1 MNYKNL
7 TIIGT
12 SHIARQSLME
22 IHEAF
27 KEKPDIVALE
37 LDDRRL
43 YGLLHEIKA
52 SKGMGLIKT
61 VGFNGYLFSLIGAW
75 IQKKLGSEVGVM
87 PGSEMKLAYKL
98 AKKNNCRVELID
110 QDILITLRKFSKA
123 FTWREKLRIV
133 ADIFNGIFFGKR
145 ELKEMGF
152 DGDLSKVPEREVI
165 KKMIQRVKKRYPG
178 IYKVLVEDRNYFM
191 ANNLQRLLTLNPD
204 KKILAIVGAGHEEEI
219 IRLLKLTEGRINYTY
234 SFAHFVK

>member
-12 SHIARQSLME
+12 SHIAKQSLRE

-37 LDDRRL
+37 LDERRL
-43 YGLLHEIKA
+43 YGLLHENKA
-52 SKGMGLIKT
+52 SKGLDLIKT
-61 VGFNGYLFSLIGAW
+61 VGLNGYLFALIGSW
-75 IQKKLGSEVGVM
+75 IQKRLGSEVGVM
-87 PGSEMKLAYKL
+87 PGSEMKLAYNL
-98 AKKNNCRVELID
+98 AKNNKCKVALID

-123 FTWREKLRIV
+123 FTWREKFRIL
-133 ADIFNGIFFGKR
+133 ADIFKGIFFGKR

-152 DGDLSKVPEREVI
+152 DGDLSKVPERDVI

-191 ANNLQRLLTLNPD
+191 ANNLQKLLTLNAD

-219 IRLLKLTEGRINYTY
+219 IRLLKLTEGKISYSY
-234 SFAHFVK
+234 SFTQFVK

>member
-1 MNYKNL
+1 
-7 TIIGT
+7 
-12 SHIARQSLME
+12 
-22 IHEAF
+22 
-27 KEKPDIVALE
+27 
-37 LDDRRL
+37 
-43 YGLLHEIKA
+43 
-52 SKGMGLIKT
+52 
-61 VGFNGYLFSLIGAW
+61 
-75 IQKKLGSEVGVM
+75 M